1 MKNKIDALILL
12 SYALFLLLPFAYMT
26 ELQDAELTPRLILLS
41 AIGLFISLFVLIETI
56 RQKTILRFPAV
67 PIISL
72 FLFIAFLIIS
82 FFRSRVYADAW
93 PEFIRM
99 MLLFNLFLIFLYGLK
114 TRPDFFRH
122 WLIALTSGV
131 VIFLLN
137 NIIELWQNYR
147 LHLEKPHLNIISFNT
162 ASFFGNKNL
171 YAETLMLSLPFLISA
186 ALLFK
191 RKWKI
196 IPLILSVLCISII
209 LAYNSNAAT
218 IALVVFILI
227 SGALIFSSAIIN
239 WPVRQK
245 WIAGITVFGMLAGGI
260 IISGSGKKIFE
271 KISSI
276 KKTEEIEFNTP
287 FQISAAGSVSDRLIM
302 WKNSYSLITE
312 SPLTGVGLSNWKIL
326 YPAYGSTRIAHMN
339 AGHIR
344 SINPHND
351 YLLIAAEAGIPAL
364 LCFLILLFSALWIGL
379 KFFKKSDNTS
389 EKIIFSL
396 MIGGISGWMVI
407 AFFSF
412 PMSRYFQNILMLMM
426 IAILINKKEGKPD
439 FSKVFK
445 IVMVIG
451 ILLST
456 AGLNTGIK
464 RLKAETLFSKA
475 MLEQKKGQLNSA
487 NYLLSQIDTTILPL
501 DYTATP
507 IDWNRGVI
515 KFYLNDIPSAI
526 KHFQEAENINPFHTQ
541 VLNDLG
547 SCYNLTGKSAK
558 ALEYFQRVFELAPL
572 HPGARLNAAIV
583 HYNSN
588 EIDSAFYHIT
598 QPCLFRDSNYDRALE
613 AILFAK
619 AQKELNGNLKLSG
632 KELVSL
638 FRRVNHS
645 PTEFIDSLKT
655 NY

>member
-1 MKNKIDALILL
+1 MKNKIDGLILL

-26 ELQDAELTPRLILLS
+26 ELQDAELTPRLILFS
-41 AIGLFISLFVLIETI
+41 GISLLVSSYVLIETI
-56 RQKTILRFPAV
+56 RLKIILHFPAV

-72 FLFIAFLIIS
+72 LLFIAFMIIS
-82 FFRSRVYADAW
+82 LLRSRVFADAW

-99 MLLFNLFLIFLYGLK
+99 ILLFNLFFIFLYGLK

-131 VIFLLN
+131 VIYLLN

-171 YAETLMLSLPFLISA
+171 YSETLMLCLPFLISA
-186 ALLFK
+186 ALFFK
-191 RKWKI
+191 RKWKMV
-196 IPLILSVLCISII
+196 PFTLTALCISII
-209 LAYNSNAAT
+209 FIFNSNAAT
-218 IALVVFILI
+218 IALIVFTLT
-227 SGALIFSSAIIN
+227 SGALTFSSTIIN
-239 WPVRQK
+239 WPVKRK
-245 WIAGITVFGMLAGGI
+245 WIAGITVFGILTGGI
-260 IISGSGKKIFE
+260 IFSGSGKKLFE

-276 KKTEEIEFNTP
+276 KKTEEIENNTF
-287 FQISAAGSVSDRLIM
+287 FQTSAAGSVNDRLIM
-302 WKNSYSLITE
+302 WRNSFRTISE
-312 SPLTGVGLSNWKIL
+312 SPITGVGISNWKIL

-339 AGHIR
+339 TGHIR

-351 YLLIAAEAGIPAL
+351 FLLVAAEAGIPAL
-364 LCFLILLFSALWIGL
+364 LCFFILLFSALWIGL
-379 KFFKKSDNTS
+379 KFFRKSDNAQ

-396 MIGGISGWMVI
+396 IIGGISGWMVI

-426 IAILINKKEGKPD
+426 IAFLIFRKEGKLN
-439 FSKVFK
+439 FSNVFK
-445 IVMVIG
+445 PVLIIG
-451 ILLST
+451 VVLSA

-475 MLEQKKGQLNSA
+475 MQEQKKGQLNSA
-487 NYLLSQIDTTILPL
+487 NYLLSQINTDVLPL
-501 DYTATP
+501 DNTATP
-507 IDWNRGVI
+507 IEWNRGVI
-515 KFYLNDIPSAI
+515 KFYLNDIPSAM
-526 KHFQEAENINPFHTQ
+526 KHFHEAEKINPFHTQ

-547 SCYNLTGKSAK
+547 SCYNLTGNADK

-583 HYNSN
+583 HYNRN

-613 AILFAK
+613 AILLAK
-619 AQKELNGNLKLSG
+619 AQKELNGNLKLNG
-632 KELVSL
+632 KELVNL
-638 FRRVNHS
+638 FHKSNHL
-645 PTEFIDSLKT
+645 PVVFLDSLKT